1 MRYVFDPDVL
11 HNCTLGAVGLPR
23 EEMIRAVEDAM
34 ERAYPGRIWRD
45 QPWIY
50 SNAGGAMIQ
59 MKVYFASVFEYVIIW
74 GTPIG
79 SEGHSGRH
87 LVGFW
92 DTILEG
98 EAWYYAEGQL
108 HRRVYRPGDRVYVGP
123 GQARGMRF
131 SADLWALEYARGPIP
146 LSLPFGLADELV
158 STLDF
163 ATALQTVGVYATL
176 LGRHW
181 TSEMAFGPTWLR
193 SLKKMAGILPRSLG
207 PHLTRL
213 AAPAPATDDIPDGS
227 GHMRSP
233 EELGLGDPVWRE
245 RDRSWRFTPGPEP
258 DDRTG
263 AGSQPKRDGSPSSS
277 GKAWS

>member
-11 HNCTLGAVGLPR
+11 HNCTLGAVGLDR

-34 ERAYPGRIWRD
+34 VRAYPGHIWVD

-50 SNAGGAMIQ
+50 SNAGGVMIE
-59 MKVYFASVFEYVIIW
+59 MKVYFASLLEYVIIW

-87 LVGFW
+87 FVGFW
-92 DTILEG
+92 DTILSG
-98 EAWYYAEGQL
+98 QAWYYAEGQL
-108 HRRVYRPGDRVYVGP
+108 HRRVYRAGDRVYVGP

-146 LSLPFGLADELV
+146 LSLPFGLADEVV

-163 ATALQTVGVYATL
+163 VAALQTMGVYSTL
-176 LGRHW
+176 IGRHW
-181 TSEMAFGPTWLR
+181 TGRMALGPAWLR
-193 SLKKMAGILPRSLG
+193 GVKKAAGFLPKTLG
-207 PHLTRL
+207 PLLTKL
-213 AAPAPATDDIPDGS
+213 VTPAPATDDIPDTAGRL
-227 GHMRSP
+227 RSP
-233 EELGLGDPVWRE
+233 AELGLSDPVERE
-245 RDRSWRFTPGPEP
+245 RDTGVLFTPGPEP

-263 AGSQPKRDGSPSSS
+263 VGSRQKRDGSSSSS
-277 GKAWS
+277 GKTWS